1 MFAVGTVLKEHIKN
15 FYLIQRLAQFQI
27 KITNHNNYL
36 GIAWEVLNP
45 ALQIMVYWLVFG
57 LGIRSNAPIHGIPF
71 VFWLLVGISMWF
83 FINQGVLEGTKS
95 ISQKFNQVAKM
106 NFPLSIIPTYIVTS
120 RFYGH
125 LGLLAI
131 IIIACMFNG
140 IIPSI
145 HIVQLLIYVPFAYL
159 LTSSVALLTSTLG
172 ILIRDTQMIM
182 QALMRILFYMSP
194 ILWVPKNHGVSGLI
208 HQIMLFN
215 PVYFI
220 AESYRAAILFHQWNF
235 IDHWKLMLYNV
246 IIILLFFI
254 VGSILHRRY
263 RDHFAD
269 FL

>member
-131 IIIACMFNG
+131 IIIACMCNG

-182 QALMRILFYMSP
+182 QALMRILFY
-194 ILWVPKNHGVSGLI
+194 VS
-208 HQIMLFN
+208 
-215 PVYFI
+215 
-220 AESYRAAILFHQWNF
+220 NF
-235 IDHWKLMLYNV
+235 MGAKKSRRKWFDSSNYV
-246 IIILLFFI
+246 I
-254 VGSILHRRY
+254 
-263 RDHFAD
+263 
-269 FL
+269 